1 MNNEK
6 LTVVIQLYAKYLMDI
21 FDDRKEGIRL
31 LYMARALENNNQQKK
46 TIKLGMQGDLNI
58 DGQQD
63 GQIFI
68 SLDEDKLG

>member
-1 MNNEK
+1 
-6 LTVVIQLYAKYLMDI
+6 MDI

>member
-1 MNNEK
+1 MLIGRQ
-6 LTVVIQLYAKYLMDI
+6 LTDSQLDAVSI
-21 FDDRKEGIRL
+21 AG
-31 LYMARALENNNQQKK
+31 NNNQQKK